1 MSQFSVRDAN
11 KGTNLYRNREILRSL
26 DERDCGMVDSS
37 NLPTVATPTLIC
49 VLTSLQILF
58 DPVVVGSG
66 VFLTREVEVRNPDL
80 ADLRIVVTYKV
91 MFTKYG
97 NHPDTPPFFTS
108 CARLMKVVECREG
121 ARKYPPTTH
130 FPVCDS
136 G

>member
-1 MSQFSVRDAN
+1 MLIKEQTCTGIVKFCALLMSVTVGWSS
-11 KGTNLYRNREILRSL
+11 G
-26 DERDCGMVDSS
+26 SS